1 MDDAEDL
8 VQFIRKVQPQK
19 LLHVNLIVYNQTDSS
34 HRQASRETATIF
46 KDYLVDRGVSTTIR
60 KNLGRD
66 IDGAC
71 GQLAV
76 HDQK

>member
-1 MDDAEDL
+1 MD
-8 VQFIRKVQPQK
+8 FISRVKPRK
-19 LLHVNLIVYNQTDSS
+19 LIHVNLIVYNQTDSH
-34 HRQASRETATIF
+34 HRQASRENARVF